1 MKTLEQAIYL
11 QLCEMFHFQGRHL
24 YTSAA
29 EEEYSIVEPS
39 PGIVTRTQ
47 REGGEK
53 MYASLRTNFTNVY
66 N

>member
-11 QLCEMFHFQGRHL
+11 QLCEMFHLQGRHL

-47 REGGEK
+47 RKGGEK
-53 MYASLRTNFTNVY
+53 MYASLRTSFTNVY